1 MGETFMKMSLLSLSF
16 TVLLAV
22 ATSRVGASGECGT
35 RYFEGRYSADP
46 KSSGYIV
53 GGSDAVRGSLPW
65 QVSIRRSDVVDNSHW
80 CGGTIIDKRWILT
93 ASHCLT
99 RTIRGLGP
107 VVAGEHTLNLS
118 EGSEQK
124 IEVVQQFKHPPWDH
138 PSGIGPRNM
147 ENDIA
152 LLKLAQDIRYDKYTQ
167 PACLPK
173 LATEN
178 EDYKPGNMVIISGW
192 GSTKA
197 VYAHDP
203 LQPTT
208 LQVAQ
213 VPLIADDVC
222 KKEEYHGSDITD
234 SMICAGKLGEGGV
247 DSCQGDSGGPM
258 VMNVGGK
265 YTVLGVVSF
274 GEGCARPDKPGI
286 YTRVARFDKWI
297 QNTMRNN

>member
-1 MGETFMKMSLLSLSF
+1 MSPLWLSLA
-16 TVLLAV
+16 VLLAV
-22 ATSRVGASGECGT
+22 ATSRVGAFGECGT
-35 RYFEGRYSADP
+35 RHFEGRYSADT

-53 GGSDAVRGSLPW
+53 GGSNAVRGSLPW
-65 QVSIRRSDVVDNSHW
+65 QVSIRRDNSHY
-80 CGGTIIDKRWILT
+80 CGGTVIDKRWILT
-93 ASHCLT
+93 AAHCLT
-99 RTIRGLGP
+99 RSVSGLDI
-107 VVAGEHTLNLS
+107 VAGEHTLNLS

-124 IEVVQQFKHPPWDH
+124 IEVVQQFLHPPWGK
-138 PSGIGPRNM
+138 PMKNL

-178 EDYKPGNMVIISGW
+178 MDYKAGNMVIISGW
-192 GSTKA
+192 GSTSA
-197 VYAHDP
+197 AFATHDA
-203 LQPTT
+203 LHPTT

-213 VPLIADDVC
+213 VPLIADETC
-222 KKEEYHGSDITD
+222 KKNEYHGWRITD

-247 DSCQGDSGGPM
+247 DTCQGDSGGPM

-274 GEGCARPDKPGI
+274 SYGCARPDKPGV